1 MIHRRGAAALLV
13 CAFAVPAAWAQQAG
27 PVVAE
32 AHPDAAEPEQEITAS
47 EDEGVDPCPPPELTS
62 DTFLDRV
69 NRHLYHTVCGTSRW
83 FDGFFGDD
91 RAYDESLRTF
101 GHVNLGVLWTDRDGL
116 DPRLR
121 SRIHVDLPNI
131 ERRFHGFVGRVDRD
145 SFLSDTEEYGD
156 TGQTPAE
163 EQSFDWLLG
172 IGSTPIDRGRRRL
185 SLSAGVRVSWPPD
198 PYVKAQYRWHREL
211 AVDWLFRWRQTVF
224 WTGDERFGTTT
235 GLDLE
240 HRLSDNLLARLS
252 GSGTISEVSVG
263 VEWWSS
269 LTLFQGLG
277 GNGALAWQLRANGE
291 TDSPVPLREYGARV
305 TYRRRLH
312 REWLF
317 GEIGPGV
324 FWRQDED
331 ELERDA
337 SPEIWLAVEI
347 HFGTEQAGSHRR

>member
-1 MIHRRGAAALLV
+1 MLV
-13 CAFAVPAAWAQQAG
+13 CACTMPTAWAQQPG
-27 PVVAE
+27 PVVDQAP
-32 AHPDAAEPEQEITAS
+32 PDRAKPEQKTTAS
-47 EDEGVDPCPPPELTS
+47 EDDGVDPCPPPELTY
-62 DTFLDRV
+62 DTFVDRI
-69 NRHLYHTVCGTSRW
+69 NRRLYHTVCGTSRW
-83 FDGFFGDD
+83 FDGFFGNN

-101 GHVNLGVLWTDRDGL
+101 GHANLGVLWTDRDGL

-131 ERRFHGFVGRVDRD
+131 ERRIHAFIGRVDRNA
-145 SFLSDTEEYGD
+145 FLSDTEGYSD
-156 TGQTPAE
+156 TGLSLAE
-163 EQSFDWLLG
+163 EQGLDWLLG
-172 IGSTPIDRGRRRL
+172 VGFTPVDRGRRRL
-185 SLSAGVRVSWPPD
+185 NLSAGVKVSWPPV

-211 AVDWLFRWRQTVF
+211 AEDWLFRWRQTVF
-224 WTGDERFGTTT
+224 WTGDERLGTTT

-240 HRLSDNLLARLS
+240 HRLSDKLLARLS

-277 GNGALAWQLRANGE
+277 GNDALAWRLRAHGE
-291 TDSPVPLREYGARV
+291 TDSPVPLREYGARL

-317 GEIGPGV
+317 GEIGAGY
-324 FWRQDED
+324 FWPQDED

-347 HFGTEQAGSHRR
+347 HFGTETARSTRR

>member
-1 MIHRRGAAALLV
+1 MNRGAAALLV
-13 CAFAVPAAWAQQAG
+13 CACAMPAAWAQQPG
-27 PVVAE
+27 PVADDGASE
-32 AHPDAAEPEQEITAS
+32 AAEPEQEPAAS
-47 EDEGVDPCPPPELTS
+47 EDGAVDPCPPPELTY
-62 DTFLDRV
+62 DTFIDRI

-101 GHVNLGVLWTDRDGL
+101 GHVNLGVLWTDRDGF

-131 ERRFHGFVGRVDRD
+131 ERRIHGFIGRVDQGA
-145 SFLSDTEEYGD
+145 FLSDTEEYAD
-156 TGQTPAE
+156 TGHSITD
-163 EQSFDWLLG
+163 EQNFDWLLG
-172 IGSTPIDRGRRRL
+172 FGYTPFDRGTRRL
-185 SLSAGVRVSWPPD
+185 NLSAGVRVTWPPD
-198 PYVKAQYRWHREL
+198 PYVKAQHRWHLEL
-211 AVDWLFRWRQTVF
+211 SEDWLFRWRQTVF
-224 WTGDERFGTTT
+224 WTGEDRFGTTT

-240 HRLSDNLLARLS
+240 HRFSDHLLVRLS

-317 GEIGPGV
+317 GEIGPGYI
-324 FWRQDED
+324 WPQDED

-347 HFGTEQAGSHRR
+347 HFGTEKARSNER

>member
-1 MIHRRGAAALLV
+1 M
-13 CAFAVPAAWAQQAG
+13 PTAWAQQPE
-27 PVVAE
+27 PVVDPAPAE
-32 AHPDAAEPEQEITAS
+32 AAQTGQEATAS
-47 EDEGVDPCPPPELTS
+47 QDDEVDPCPPPELTYDS
-62 DTFLDRV
+62 FVDRV
-69 NRHLYHTVCGTSRW
+69 NRRLSHTVCGTSRW
-83 FDGFFGDD
+83 FDGFFGDNQ
-91 RAYDESLRTF
+91 AYDESLRTF
-101 GHVNLGVLWTDRDGL
+101 GHVNLGVLWTDRDGF

-121 SRIHVDLPNI
+121 SRIHVDLPNA
-131 ERRFHGFVGRVDRD
+131 ERRLHAFIGRVDRD
-145 SFLSDTEEYGD
+145 AFVSDTEESAD
-156 TGQTPAE
+156 TGLAIGD
-163 EQSFDWLLG
+163 EQELDWLLG
-172 IGSTPIDRGRRRL
+172 IGTTPIDRGRRRL
-185 SLSAGVRVSWPPD
+185 NLSAGVRVSWPPD

-252 GSGTISEVSVG
+252 GSGTVSEVSVG

-277 GNGALAWQLRANGE
+277 DNAALAWQLRANGE
-291 TDSPVPLREYGARV
+291 TDSPVPLREVGARV
-305 TYRRRLH
+305 TFRRRLH

-317 GEIGPGV
+317 GEIGPGY

-337 SPEIWLAVEI
+337 SPELWLAVEI
-347 HFGTEQAGSHRR
+347 HFGTEQAGASRR

>member
-1 MIHRRGAAALLV
+1 MRRAAATLLV
-13 CAFAVPAAWAQQAG
+13 CICAISAARGQQPE
-27 PVVAE
+27 PVVDPDRTDTAE
-32 AHPDAAEPEQEITAS
+32 SEQAATDAEEKA
-47 EDEGVDPCPPPELTS
+47 VDPCPPPQLTY
-62 DTFLDRV
+62 DTFVDRV
-69 NRHLYHTVCGTSRW
+69 NRSLYHTVCGTSRW

-101 GHVNLGVLWTDRDGL
+101 GHVNLGTLWTDRDGL

-131 ERRFHGFVGRVDRD
+131 ERRFHAFVGRVDRRA
-145 SFLSDTEEYGD
+145 FLADTEEYGD
-156 TGQTPAE
+156 TVQPADE

-185 SLSAGVRVSWPPD
+185 SLSAGVRISWPPD
-198 PYVKAQYRWHREL
+198 PYVRAQYRWHGEL
-211 AVDWLFRWRQTVF
+211 AGDWLYRWRQTVF

-235 GLDLE
+235 GVDLE
-240 HRLSDNLLARLS
+240 HRFSDNLLARLS
-252 GSGTISEVSVG
+252 GSGTISEVSIG
-263 VEWWSS
+263 VAWRSS

-277 GNGALAWQLRANGE
+277 ANDALAWRLRAHGE

-317 GEIGPGV
+317 GEVGAGY
-324 FWRQDED
+324 FWPRDED

-337 SPEIWLAVEI
+337 SPELWLAVEL
-347 HFGTEQAGSHRR
+347 HFGTEPARSSRR